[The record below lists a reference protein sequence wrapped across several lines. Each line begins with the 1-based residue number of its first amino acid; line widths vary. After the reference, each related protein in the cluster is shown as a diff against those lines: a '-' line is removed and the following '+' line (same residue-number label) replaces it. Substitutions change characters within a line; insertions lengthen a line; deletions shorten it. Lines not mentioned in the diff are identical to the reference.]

1 MKQIPASKFW
11 INVTR
16 YNPSV
21 WVIPAIRDVRPLG
34 DHQDTVAY
42 DTALQAE
49 RAYVGCEG
57 LALDALIEEGDITM
71 MLKHLVWFIQE
82 RYESDVLSLGP
93 TDLECIDILKRI
105 LPDETK
111 EIPTS
116 DTIAEEIES
125 ETPDGE

>member
-1 MKQIPASKFW
+1 MSKLISASKFW
-11 INVTR
+11 INPVGGGLW
-16 YNPSV
+16 NVHALESV
-21 WVIPAIRDVRPLG
+21 KPAEG
-34 DHQDTVAY
+34 QDEISY